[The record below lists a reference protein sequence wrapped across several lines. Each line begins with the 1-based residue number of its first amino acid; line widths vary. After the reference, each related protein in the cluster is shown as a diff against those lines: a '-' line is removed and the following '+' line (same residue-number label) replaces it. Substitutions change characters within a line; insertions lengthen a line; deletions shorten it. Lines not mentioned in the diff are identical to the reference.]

1 MVFVKIKIFMK
12 INSCYMAFLAIVFI
26 IISCSSIEKTRP
38 YLISKTYDVSIKRD
52 FWGIPY
58 IKGKTDQ
65 DVAYGIGFVH
75 AQDAYEDLVEL
86 MPLYRGENAIY
97 NGLKSI
103 ETDYLVRLLKIHS
116 KVENIAKK
124 QLSKNILSMAQAYA
138 DGVNMYANQHPDQVN
153 QNLHPVTQEDI
164 IAGSYIQHLFFA
176 GLERELAQ
184 MTSKEE
190 QSVPTGSN
198 AIAVNSIKADSKA
211 SYLLINSHQ
220 PLSGPVGWYE
230 LNIES
235 ESGWHGHGGNFPGS
249 FLINIGFN
257 NAMAWGATVNRPDVM
272 DIFELT
278 INPENQDQYLLD
290 GDWEA
295 FDIEKDYLTFR
306 IFGFLKIKTK
316 QKFRYSKFGP
326 VLEMN
331 GRYFALRHVN
341 QNSFNEIEGWYEIG
355 NTKSVNEFEK
365 QLKKRKIPS
374 FNFVTMDEDR
384 NIGYFYNG
392 RIPFRDDALRARQI
406 IKSSSSKDIWDDNVL
421 VSNLPTYIN
430 PPNGWVQ
437 STNQNPFYVMG
448 KFSLED
454 KLVHKFVDFEKR
466 LTNRSF
472 VANELLSSSE
482 IIDLNRFIEIKFD
495 NTYSKNSR
503 QYKYLK
509 SIAQYDQNLQQAIK
523 NWNRKTDF
531 HNTDAALGMCFMAQ
545 EWISEMN
552 NKSTPSYE
560 SAKKEC
566 ENIFKTIK
574 RDFSDEWG
582 LINTISRGVRTY
594 PIQGSV
600 DTLRAVYGS
609 PNSDTKSLDMSGGD
623 GLFYIIAEEDSG
635 RKIYGMHNFGSSRNA
650 SSVHYS
656 DQTFLFSQEAL
667 RYIPVSL

>member
-1 MVFVKIKIFMK
+1 MKIKKYFR
-12 INSCYMAFLAIVFI
+12 INSCLVLSVMCALMIA
-26 IISCSSIEKTRP
+26 ISCSSIDKKPP
-38 YLISKTYDVSIKRD
+38 YKISETYNVSINRD

-58 IKGKTDQ
+58 IKGNTDQ
-65 DVAYGIGFVH
+65 DVAFGIGFAH
-75 AQDAYEDLVEL
+75 AEDAYEDLVEL
-86 MPLYRGENAIY
+86 MPLYMGENAVY

-138 DGVNMYANQHPDQVN
+138 DGVNMYANQYPEKVN
-153 QNLHPVTQEDI
+153 QNLHPVTQEDV

-176 GLERELAQ
+176 GLDRDLAQ
-184 MTSKEE
+184 MASQEK
-190 QSVPTGSN
+190 QSIPTGSN
-198 AIAVNSIKADSKA
+198 AIAVNSIKTDSNA

-235 ESGWHGHGGNFPGS
+235 GSGWHGHGGNFPGS
-249 FLINIGFN
+249 FLINVGFN
-257 NAMAWGATVNRPDVM
+257 NDMAWGATVNRPDVM

-278 INPENQDQYLLD
+278 INPKNENQYLLD
-290 GDWEA
+290 GVWES
-295 FDIEKDYLTFR
+295 FEIEEDYLTFK

-316 QKFRYSKFGP
+316 QKFKYSKFGP
-326 VLEMN
+326 VLEMS
-331 GRYFALRHVN
+331 GKYFALRHVN
-341 QNSFNEIEGWYEIG
+341 KNSFNEIEGWYEIS
-355 NTKSVNEFEK
+355 NTNSVYEFEK
-365 QLKKRKIPS
+365 QLIKRKIPS
-374 FNFVTMDEDR
+374 FNFVTMDSDR

-392 RIPFRDDALRARQI
+392 RIPLRNDAPVARKI
-406 IKSSSSKDIWDDNVL
+406 IKSSSSKDIWDDSNL
-421 VSNLPTYIN
+421 VSDLPTYIN
-430 PPNGWVQ
+430 PSNGWVQ
-437 STNQNPFYVMG
+437 STNQNPFHVMG
-448 KFSLED
+448 NHSSEK
-454 KLVHKFVDFEKR
+454 KLIRKFVDFEKR
-466 LTNRSF
+466 LTNRSY
-472 VANELLSSSE
+472 VANEFLSSNE
-482 IIDLNRFIEIKFD
+482 RIDLNRFIEIKFD

-509 SIAQYDQNLQQAIK
+509 SIAQYDQNIQQTIK

-531 HNTDAALGMCFMAQ
+531 RNTNAALGMCFMAQ
-545 EWISEMN
+545 EWIAEMN
-552 NKSTPSYE
+552 SKSTPSYE
-560 SAKKEC
+560 SARKEC

-582 LINTISRGVRTY
+582 LINTISRGSRTY

-635 RKIYGMHNFGSSRNA
+635 KKIYGIHNFGSSRNE

-656 DQTFLFSQEAL
+656 DQTFLFAQEAL
-667 RYIPVSL
+667 RFIPTGL